1 MSTTQSNR
9 TPFRVASS
17 ADIGAPAAD
26 VYRMIADYRTRH
38 WRIIPPKY
46 FSNLRVET
54 GGYGAGTIITYN
66 LTAFGKTRRVRARIT
81 EPEPGRALV
90 ETDHDENIAT
100 TFVVEP
106 AGASR
111 SKVTIA
117 TELPLRSGILGSLER
132 TMARSFLTRVYA
144 AELALLEQ
152 QVTLGI

>member
-1 MSTTQSNR
+1 MSTKQQNR
-9 TPFRVASS
+9 TPFRVSSS
-17 ADIGAPAAD
+17 AEIAAPVAD

-38 WRIIPPKY
+38 ARIIPPKY
-46 FSNLRVET
+46 FANLRVES
-54 GGYGAGTIITYN
+54 GGYGAGTIITYDM
-66 LTAFGKTRRVRARIT
+66 TAFGKTRHARAEVT
-81 EPEPGRALV
+81 EPQPGRVIV
-90 ETDHDENIAT
+90 ETDHDESIAT

-111 SKVTIA
+111 SP

-152 QVTLGI
+152 QVTEGV

>member
-1 MSTTQSNR
+1 MSTTQANR

-38 WRIIPPKY
+38 GRIIPPKY

-54 GGYGAGTIITYN
+54 GGYGAGTIITYD
-66 LTAFGKTRRVRARIT
+66 LTAFGKTRHVRAEVT

-90 ETDHDENIAT
+90 ESDHDENIAT

-106 AGASR
+106 VGASQSR
-111 SKVTIA
+111 VTIA
-117 TELPLRSGILGSLER
+117 TELPLHAGILGSIER
-132 TMARSFLTRVYA
+132 TMTRSFLTRVFT
-144 AELALLEQ
+144 AELALLEE
-152 QVTLGI
+152 QVKLGG